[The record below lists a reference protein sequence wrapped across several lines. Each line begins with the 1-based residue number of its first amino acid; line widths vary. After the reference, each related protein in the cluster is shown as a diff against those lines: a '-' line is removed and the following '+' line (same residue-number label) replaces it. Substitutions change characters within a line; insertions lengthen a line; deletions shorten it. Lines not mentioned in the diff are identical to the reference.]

1 MTSPSQPPVFASA
14 GQASLAAGTAGSVII
29 TATGATT
36 MAQGGTL
43 PAGLTFTDN
52 GNGTATLSGTP
63 QAPNGTFSL
72 AFTAT
77 NATGST
83 TQPFLL
89 TIGPPLFLS
98 APQAVFTAGVTG
110 TFTISASG
118 DPTLRTGVLPP
129 GLEFTDHGGGTAII
143 TGTPAPTTAGITQLS
158 ITATSAG
165 GTTTQQFSLMIG
177 GSTVPAFTSPGLG
190 SLASGV
196 AGSLSI
202 TAPGALSMSTSSALP
217 AGLTFTDNGNGT
229 ATLAGTPATP
239 DGTSVLTF
247 SATNQVGSATQTF
260 DLTIGPPLFLSA
272 PQAVFTAGTA
282 GSFTVLASGNPTL
295 KTGILPPGLEFTD
308 HGGGTA
314 IITGTPA
321 PTTAGITQLSIT
333 ATSAGGTTTQQFS
346 LMIGGSSAPE
356 FSSASQAA
364 FASNVFTITAPG
376 ALSIALSGTLPAG
389 VQFTDQGGGTAVIS
403 GTPAATAAN
412 GSYPLTLTATNAIG
426 SSTQSF
432 NLTVS

>member
-1 MTSPSQPPVFASA
+1 MTSPSQPPVFTSA
-14 GQASLAAGTAGSVII
+14 GEASLAAGTAGSLTI

-36 MAQGGTL
+36 MTQSGTL
-43 PAGLTFTDN
+43 PAGLSFTDN

-63 QAPNGTFSL
+63 QGPDGTFSL
-72 AFTAT
+72 TFTGT
-77 NATGST
+77 NASGPTA
-83 TQPFLL
+83 QPFLL

-98 APQAVFTAGVTG
+98 APQAVFTVGTAG
-110 TFTISASG
+110 TFTISVSG
-118 DPTLRTGVLPP
+118 DPTLRTGILPP

-143 TGTPAPTTAGITQLS
+143 AGTPAPTTAGITQLS
-158 ITATSAG
+158 ITATSTG
-165 GTTTQQFSLMIG
+165 GTTTQAFSLMIG
-177 GSTVPAFTSPGLG
+177 GSTVPAFTSAGQG
-190 SLASGV
+190 SLAAGV

-202 TAPGALSMSTSSALP
+202 TAPGALSMSTSSTLP

-229 ATLAGTPATP
+229 ATLAGTPASAN
-239 DGTSVLTF
+239 GTSVLTF
-247 SATNQVGSATQTF
+247 SATNQIGTATQTF

-272 PQAVFTAGTA
+272 PQAVFTVGTA
-282 GSFTVLASGNPTL
+282 GTFTISVSGDPTL

-321 PTTAGITQLSIT
+321 PTTTGITQLSIT
-333 ATSAGGTTTQQFS
+333 ATSSGGTTTQAFS
-346 LMIGGSSAPE
+346 LMISGSSVPE
-356 FSSASQAA
+356 ISSAGQAA
-364 FASNVFTITAPG
+364 FTSNVFTVTAPG
-376 ALSIALSGTLPAG
+376 ALSITLSGTLPAG

-412 GSYPLTLTATNAIG
+412 GSYPLTLTATNAVG

>member
-1 MTSPSQPPVFASA
+1 MTSPSQPPVFTSA
-14 GQASLAAGTAGSVII
+14 GGASLAAGTAGSVTI

-43 PAGLTFTDN
+43 PAGLSFTDN

-129 GLEFTDHGGGTAII
+129 GLEFTDHGGGIAIV
-143 TGTPAPTTAGITQLS
+143 TGAPAPTTTGITEIS

-165 GTTTQQFSLMIG
+165 GATTQQFSLMIS
-177 GSTVPAFTSPGLG
+177 GSTVPAFTSAGQG

-202 TAPGALSMSTSSALP
+202 TAPGALSMSASGTLP

-229 ATLAGTPATP
+229 ATLAGTPASAN
-239 DGTSVLTF
+239 GTSVLTF
-247 SATNQVGSATQTF
+247 SATNPVGTATQTF

-272 PQAVFTAGTA
+272 PQAVFTVGTA

-295 KTGILPPGLEFTD
+295 KAGVLPPGLEFTD

-314 IITGTPA
+314 VIAGTPA
-321 PTTAGITQLSIT
+321 PTTTGIQQISIT
-333 ATSAGGTTTQQFS
+333 ATSNGGATTQQFS
-346 LMIGGSSAPE
+346 LMISGSSAPE

-389 VQFTDQGGGTAVIS
+389 VQFTDHGGGTAVIS

-412 GSYPLTLTATNAIG
+412 GSYPLTLTATNAVG